1 MTNKQIK
8 IFHEKKQK
16 KEDYTCFRS
25 KKNIYK
31 TTRLQME
38 IICIKLREIYVLEIK
53 RNKNEIDIM

>member
-16 KEDYTCFRS
+16 KEDYTCLRS
-25 KKNIYK
+25 KKKIYK

-38 IICIKLREIYVLEIK
+38 IICIKLRKIYVLEID
-53 RNKNEIDIM
+53 KNEIDIM